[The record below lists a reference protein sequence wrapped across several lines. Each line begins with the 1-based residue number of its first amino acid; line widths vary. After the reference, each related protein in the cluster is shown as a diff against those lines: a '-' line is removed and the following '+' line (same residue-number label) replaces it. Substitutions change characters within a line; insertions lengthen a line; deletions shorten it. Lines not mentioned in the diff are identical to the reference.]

1 MLYSGIDLHRDNSM
15 ITTVD
20 STGKIIN
27 QQKLANDESSI
38 LNYFFSMGDQ
48 HQAVV
53 ETTSSWYWLSDL
65 LLDHGIDLVLAHA
78 KYLKAISYA
87 KVKTDKVDSQTLANL
102 LRIDM
107 IPTAH
112 QISPKLRPMRDL
124 MRARLGMVKKKT
136 SCQNSIHQILGKY
149 NLMVPGGK
157 KLRDLSTLEKLSDLP
172 VDAKTMF
179 QLQALADQQKLLHH
193 QIADLEKTLH
203 PELIPNPDIQRLVW
217 ISGIG
222 VILAFTIYLEVDGI
236 ERFSQVGNFLSYCRL
251 VPGADNSNHK
261 TKHKSGNKEGNK
273 YLKLAFTEAAV
284 HAIQYN
290 KEIKAFYQSKA
301 RKKHKAIARTL
312 VAQELAKI
320 CYHVLETKTDFN
332 NIFKGK
338 ELSRRKM
345 TQWPRL
351 ASPEV

>member
-38 LNYFFSMGDQ
+38 LDYFFSMGNQ
-48 HQAVV
+48 HRAVV

-65 LLDHGIDLVLAHA
+65 LTEHGIDLVLAHA

-107 IPTAH
+107 IPPAH
-112 QISPKLRPMRDL
+112 QISRKLRPMRDL
-124 MRARLGMVKKKT
+124 MRARLRMVQKKT
-136 SCQNSIHQILGKY
+136 SCQNSIHRILGKY
-149 NLMVPGGK
+149 NLSIPGGN
-157 KLRDLSTLEKLSDLP
+157 KLSLLSTLEKLPDLP
-172 VDAKTMF
+172 VDAQTMF
-179 QLQALADQQKLLHH
+179 QLQALADQQRLLNQ
-193 QIADLEKTLH
+193 QITNLEKSLH
-203 PELIPNPDIQRLVW
+203 PELIPNSDIQRLVW

-236 ERFSQVGNFLSYCRL
+236 ERFPKVSNFLSYCRL

-261 TKHKSGNKEGNK
+261 TKHKSGNKDGNK
-273 YLKLAFTEAAV
+273 YLKLAFSEAAV
-284 HAIQYN
+284 RAIQHN
-290 KEIKAFYQSKA
+290 KEIKAFFQSKE

-338 ELSRRKM
+338 ELSRRKLM
-345 TQWPRL
+345 QWPRL